1 MQRWTALLFA
11 AFVALAVGLVI
22 GSARRGPEEP
32 PPPPP
37 PSGAPLL
44 LLDAAVPEAASA
56 LSLSPGLSPS
66 PAFDLDAGALPV
78 FREEPGENADAG
90 ATLADGSPA
99 PQLDASAPKR
109 VLFGVILIWYQGAQ
123 NAPQN
128 ARSKEEALLLAT
140 SIANDA
146 KKDFAAAAKRGD
158 IGSPSAG
165 EMLRGVLERG
175 PEYVLFSLEVGAT
188 GGPVDSPK
196 GFYIFKRN
204 E

>member
-11 AFVALAVGLVI
+11 AFVALAVGLVV
-22 GSARRGPEEP
+22 GSARRGPDEP
-32 PPPPP
+32 PPVPPP
-37 PSGAPLL
+37 TSAPLL
-44 LLDAAVPEAASA
+44 LLDASVGEVASTQLTA
-56 LSLSPGLSPS
+56 PS
-66 PAFDLDAGALPV
+66 FELDAGGLPA

-109 VLFGVILIWYQGAQ
+109 VLFGVILVWYEGAQ
-123 NAPQN
+123 NAPQT
-128 ARSKEEALLLAT
+128 ARSKDEALLLAT
-140 SIANDA
+140 SIASDA

-158 IGSPSAG
+158 VGVPAAG

-196 GFYIFKRN
+196 GFYIFKRI

>member
-11 AFVALAVGLVI
+11 VFLALAVGLLVA
-22 GSARRGPEEP
+22 SARQNPRADGQPLSP
-32 PPPPP
+32 PPPAPP
-37 PSGAPLL
+37 LI
-44 LLDAAVPEAASA
+44 LLDASVAESSSA
-56 LSLSPGLSPS
+56 TRLTPPSFDVDGGGL
-66 PAFDLDAGALPV
+66 PA

-99 PQLDASAPKR
+99 PLLAASAPKR
-109 VLFGVILIWYQGAQ
+109 VLFGVILVWYQGAQ
-123 NAPQN
+123 NAPQT
-128 ARSKEEALLLAT
+128 ARSREDALLLAT
-140 SIANDA
+140 SIATEA
-146 KKDFAAAAKRGD
+146 KKDFALAAKRGD
-158 IGSPSAG
+158 VGEARAG

-196 GFYIFKRN
+196 GFYIFKRI

>member
-22 GSARRGPEEP
+22 GSARRSPGEP

-37 PSGAPLL
+37 PSSMPVL
-44 LLDAAVPEAASA
+44 LLDASVAEVVSA
-56 LSLSPGLSPS
+56 QLAPPS
-66 PAFDLDAGALPV
+66 FDLDAGGLPV

-99 PQLDASAPKR
+99 PQLDPSAPKR
-109 VLFGVILIWYQGAQ
+109 VVFGVILVWYQGAQ

-128 ARSKEEALLLAT
+128 ARSKDEALILAT

-158 IGSPSAG
+158 VGVPAAG

-175 PEYVLFSLEVGAT
+175 PEYVLFSLDVGAT

-196 GFYIFKRN
+196 GFYIFKRI